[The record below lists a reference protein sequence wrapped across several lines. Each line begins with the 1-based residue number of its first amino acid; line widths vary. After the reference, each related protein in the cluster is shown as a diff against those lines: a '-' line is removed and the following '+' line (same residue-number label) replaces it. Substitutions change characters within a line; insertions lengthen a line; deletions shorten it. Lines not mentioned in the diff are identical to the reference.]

1 MLSDAQSQSSDGS
14 FNGHFLSRVASPR
27 FASGSPAFSM
37 PSPSPSALGLA
48 NAPMFQQ
55 QQQQQVSKQ
64 TALTHQLLTPSGRAL
79 AVGGKV
85 QNISSDLLAP
95 CIVYWPD
102 NEPLPEQGQIRPATA
117 AQVQVSQNFSEPSPL
132 DAEAD
137 VPFTAASHHEH
148 RE

>member
-1 MLSDAQSQSSDGS
+1 
-14 FNGHFLSRVASPR
+14 
-27 FASGSPAFSM
+27 
-37 PSPSPSALGLA
+37 
-48 NAPMFQQ
+48 MFQQ

-85 QNISSDLLAP
+85 QNISRDPVAP

-117 AQVQVSQNFSEPSPL
+117 AQVQVRRSSSLPSPL
-132 DAEAD
+132 DSDAD
-137 VPFTAASHHEH
+137 VPLTATSHYEH